1 MIFGSPP
8 MRWVFYAYGFFV
20 AFVKREKNRRN
31 AKGVGVE
38 FYPCQQ
44 AGLPDAV
51 GQFVPNCGVSPQPA
65 SKT

>member
-8 MRWVFYAYGFFV
+8 MRWVFYVYGFFV

-44 AGLPDAV
+44 AGLHAEKADNLAQIV
-51 GQFVPNCGVSPQPA
+51 E
-65 SKT
+65 